1 MELEHGN
8 KIIFDMK
15 KLKTTIPFFS
25 LNDLKHFK
33 EVRFEE
39 KSIYWEQAG
48 KEKPNVFPVRLT
60 LDNILFMLRD

>member
-1 MELEHGN
+1 
-8 KIIFDMK
+8 MK

-60 LDNILFMLRD
+60 LDNILLSIILEHMFPRFWVLTF